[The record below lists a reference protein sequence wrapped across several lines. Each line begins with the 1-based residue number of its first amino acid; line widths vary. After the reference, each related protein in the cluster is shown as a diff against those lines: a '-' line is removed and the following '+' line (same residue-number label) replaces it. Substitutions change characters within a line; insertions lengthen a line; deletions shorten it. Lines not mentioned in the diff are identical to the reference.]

1 MSDGENV
8 SAIFWNAGKGR
19 GISDKNGL
27 LNGLVFE
34 LGSNHIVAGLQD
46 RQESAV
52 WQDIVEG
59 F

>member
-1 MSDGENV
+1 MSYGDAGFL
-8 SAIFWNAGKGR
+8 IFWNADKGR
-19 GISDKNGL
+19 EISDKNGL

-34 LGSNHIVAGLQD
+34 LGSNNIAAGLQD
-46 RQESAV
+46 RYESAI

>member
-1 MSDGENV
+1 MSYGQNV
-8 SAIFWNAGKGR
+8 SAFFWNAGKER
-19 GISDKNGL
+19 EISDKNRF

-34 LGSNHIVAGLQD
+34 LGSNNVAAGLQD